1 MYMYNNFGIEFRYI
15 YSNYNPFSN
24 NYDER
29 GVGVHYINGR
39 FYAVV
44 LRTYYDF

>member
-1 MYMYNNFGIEFRYI
+1 MNILIIKSNFN
-15 YSNYNPFSN
+15 SFSSK

-29 GVGVHYINGR
+29 GVGIHRINGR

>member
-1 MYMYNNFGIEFRYI
+1 MEILIIKSNFNSFSSNNFDEKGIGI
-15 YSNYNPFSN
+15 Y
-24 NYDER
+24 R
-29 GVGVHYINGR
+29 INGR